1 MVDAEHQS
9 LEWVRVAD
17 PVAGQ
22 VDDLQMGTPGRVD
35 AYQIKW
41 SQYPRSL
48 TFNHLCVS
56 SRRNSPLIAQL
67 AQGWLI
73 LKNEYPNS
81 RVVVHLVTDDILST
95 SDRLPSAESHPGPS
109 HFAAFMEQAW
119 KPAKMLPSDAS
130 LDIAEKW
137 LAAWNVMRDATPLTE
152 DQFEDFIRDCEID
165 FNFQVPD
172 SYEVSTTP
180 EQ

>member
-1 MVDAEHQS
+1 
-9 LEWVRVAD
+9 
-17 PVAGQ
+17 
-22 VDDLQMGTPGRVD
+22 
-35 AYQIKW
+35 
-41 SQYPRSL
+41 
-48 TFNHLCVS
+48 
-56 SRRNSPLIAQL
+56 
-67 AQGWLI
+67 
-73 LKNEYPNS
+73 
-81 RVVVHLVTDDILST
+81 
-95 SDRLPSAESHPGPS
+95 
-109 HFAAFMEQAW
+109 
-119 KPAKMLPSDAS
+119 MLPSDAS